1 MINYGDVLIRQIK
14 KDQDKKL
21 RFDNGAAQ
29 KRIRKFVDFGQ
40 ASETKPIIPLDA
52 SF

>member
-1 MINYGDVLIRQIK
+1 MIDYGDVLIRQIK
-14 KDQDKKL
+14 NDQDKRL

-29 KRIRKFVDFGQ
+29 KRIRKYVDFGQ
-40 ASETKPIIPLDA
+40 ASETKPIMPLET